1 MGLDI
6 IIVGAGIS
14 GLCTAIA
21 LRRAGHRVQVC
32 PPNATDHRSCLL
44 IELDLREI
52 PLRNGNWCC
61 CLASTKWR
69 PCIGTS
75 RF

>member
-1 MGLDI
+1 MALDI

-32 PPNATDHRSCLL
+32 SLTTIHHRSCLL
-44 IELDLREI
+44 TAIRS
-52 PLRNGNWCC
+52 LRNP
-61 CLASTKWR
+61 ASQRK
-69 PCIGTS
+69 PELPS
-75 RF
+75 P